1 MPNPKPTAEDIV
13 MKKTSLTVA
22 MSVALTLGS
31 LLGCSTPVPPAAPPA
46 AEQPAVPDAPARTG
60 VPSQFESPAPAPA
73 PTPAPAAPQ
82 PTTQP
87 SVATSTLPEHLDPAS
102 AISRERSVF
111 FAFDES
117 ALQSAYTPLI
127 ERHGRYLAANT
138 ALAVRIEG
146 NTDSRGG
153 VEYNLAL
160 GQRRAESVARA
171 LGLLG
176 VKQSQMEVVSYGEER
191 PFAHGHTETAY
202 AQNRRADIVYPKR

>member
-1 MPNPKPTAEDIV
+1 

-31 LLGCSTPVPPAAPPA
+31 LLGCSTPVPPAPPPA
-46 AEQPAVPDAPARTG
+46 AEPAVPDAPARTG
-60 VPSQFESPAPAPA
+60 VPSQFEAAAPA

-82 PTTQP
+82 ATTQP

-102 AISRERSVF
+102 AISRERSVY

-117 ALQSAYTPLI
+117 ALQSTYTPLI
-127 ERHGRYLAANT
+127 ERHGRYLAANA
-138 ALAVRIEG
+138 ALSVRIEG

-160 GQRRAESVARA
+160 GQRRAEAVTRA

-176 VKQSQMEVVSYGEER
+176 VRPSQMETVSYGEER